1 MSVRKKAFAGA
12 YKGNLQIWFWF
23 GEELLGSLN
32 AQGTICHA
40 EVEVEPWNGYDTCRD
55 FQLRQGIAITG
66 L

>member
-23 GEELLGSLN
+23 GEELLASLN

-40 EVEVEPWNGYDTCRD
+40 EVEVEP
-55 FQLRQGIAITG
+55 
-66 L
+66 